1 VSGGTDNKARGI
13 NSTVSG
19 GIGNFANSYGEWVG
33 GVYGTDYTATSL
45 TGFFGFDRVFNVGNG
60 TSSTSRSNALTILKN
75 GLATLPSVTIP
86 LINEANGQAVTTK
99 EYTDATYVK
108 FGIVAPVTATSPG
121 IVGEVRMTATYTY
134 TCIATDTWVR
144 AAVTTW

>member
-1 VSGGTDNKARGI
+1 
-13 NSTVSG
+13 
-19 GIGNFANSYGEWVG
+19 
-33 GVYGTDYTATSL
+33 L